1 LSETIRIS
9 IDRDIIDLAENFL
22 ANRRSQKQEWR
33 KAVADGNID
42 ALRRLG
48 HELKGTAASFG
59 FQGLSNLAKEMEKAV
74 TGGDL
79 ARAEDTVERMIGF
92 LDNATIL
99 PR

>member
-1 LSETIRIS
+1 MSETIRIS